1 MNKFENDQQ
10 RLQSLAANVRRLM
23 EAANLSIRDVSK
35 GAKVPRSTLSH
46 VLQQQH
52 VPTFGHVCRLAEFFH
67 KSVEELT
74 AAVPMQNGTPNPN
87 GETLTAT
94 GQARYNSGTM
104 STTLLAPKA
113 KTIGQRIAQKRRE
126 LDMSQGDL
134 AEKAKVRQAT
144 ISDIETGRQH
154 PTRATQFILAM
165 ALGIDPREIS
175 PTV

>member
-1 MNKFENDQQ
+1 MC
-10 RLQSLAANVRRLM
+10 SL
-23 EAANLSIRDVSK
+23 ET
-35 GAKVPRSTLSH
+35 PERS
-46 VLQQQH
+46 
-52 VPTFGHVCRLAEFFH
+52 R
-67 KSVEELT
+67 
-74 AAVPMQNGTPNPN
+74 PNPQA
-87 GETLTAT
+87 ETLTGN
-94 GQARYNSGTM
+94 GQDRYNADNM
-104 STTLLAPKA
+104 STTLLAPKPE
-113 KTIGQRIAQKRRE
+113 TIGRKIAEKRRE